1 MGTDAVTTDEQ
12 LLEIGMAKFGK
23 EAVAKFLAGMAEH
36 NPNGNKHLCRLSA
49 RQLLEQQKYEII
61 DQWFYICA
69 LEQKLNEGEK

>member
-1 MGTDAVTTDEQ
+1 MGTDAVTTDKQ

-23 EAVAKFLAGMAEH
+23 EAVSKFLAGMAEH

-61 DQWFYICA
+61 DQWFYLCA

>member
-1 MGTDAVTTDEQ
+1 MGTDAVTTDKQ

-36 NPNGNKHLCRLSA
+36 NPHGNKHLCRLSV